1 MIKYFCDLCGK
12 EIHGTDVEDAER
24 IKYKASVPW
33 LIVYGTP
40 DGFAESMADGAAYE
54 SVYCVCPGCASVIM
68 DTISKLR
75 VEES

>member
-12 EIHGTDVEDAER
+12 EIHVERYTVVVYYGVCVDHVH
-24 IKYKASVPW
+24 VP
-33 LIVYGTP
+33 
-40 DGFAESMADGAAYE
+40 
-54 SVYCVCPGCASVIM
+54 CVCPGCASVIM

>member
-24 IKYKASVPW
+24 IKYKASVS
-33 LIVYGTP
+33 
-40 DGFAESMADGAAYE
+40 SMADGAAYE